1 MVAAKKKT
9 GREVLAELRKEYN
22 TDYDV
27 IGTLTDI
34 NKPQQAYSTGNLGLD
49 FLTGIGGFP
58 RGKIVELHGPFS
70 SGKSTSAFMAMAQ
83 EQKKIIEENDEDAMI
98 VFLDYERS
106 LDPKYCFNLGLD
118 VSHESFVYIRPES
131 LEQGVNL
138 FRKLLDTGCV
148 RIACFDSVAAMVSE
162 KEKSAETGAITVADR
177 AKALHQVCR
186 QIKDDLD
193 IYGTTAIFLNHTLE
207 KVATDPMSQ
216 KMAARGIKQMTQPGG
231 QALPFYASLRIE
243 YKKTGQVKTKELDAL
258 KDSEDETVSGQK
270 ISATVI
276 KNKVAPAFSTTELR
290 VRRNKGFSQAWSVL
304 TVLTSHSVIK
314 AGSTGWYEIPERL
327 VPSDLKSKVKD
338 GIYKQRSEETILKLL
353 DASDEFL
360 SLCETEARGIL
371 EQFGL
376 PRVDGTIYNSNGEI
390 DEESLDALPVS
401 KNLGE
406 FGENL
411 S

>member
-1 MVAAKKKT
+1 MAKKKT

-58 RGKIVELHGPFS
+58 KGKIVELHGPFS

-83 EQKKIIEENDEDAMI
+83 EQKKIIKNNEEDALI

-118 VSHESFVYIRPES
+118 VSHDSFVYVRPDS

-138 FRKLLDTGCV
+138 FRRLLETGSV

-162 KEKSAETGAITVADR
+162 KEKNAETGAVTVADR

-207 KVATDPMSQ
+207 KVATDPMSA

-258 KDSEDETVSGQK
+258 KDAEDETVSGQK
-270 ISATVI
+270 ITATVV
-276 KNKVAPAFSTTELR
+276 KNKTAAAFATTELR
-290 VRRNKGFSQAWSVL
+290 VRRNKGFSQSWSVL
-304 TVLTSHSVIK
+304 NVLVSHGVIT
-314 AGSTGWYEIPERL
+314 AGPTGWYLIPERL
-327 VPSDLKSKVKD
+327 VPTMLKDKVKD
-338 GIYKQRSEETILKLL
+338 GNYKLRSEEAILKVL

-360 SLCETEARGIL
+360 SLCEAEARGIL

-390 DEESLDALPVS
+390 DEEALDALPVS
-401 KNLGE
+401 ENLGE